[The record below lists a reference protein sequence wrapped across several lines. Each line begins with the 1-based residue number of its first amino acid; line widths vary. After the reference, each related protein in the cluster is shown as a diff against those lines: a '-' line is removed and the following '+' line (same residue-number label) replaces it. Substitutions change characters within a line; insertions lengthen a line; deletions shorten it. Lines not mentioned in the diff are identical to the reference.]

1 MAFSLESTLY
11 SLPAVVAGL
20 TVHEYSHAFAAYR
33 LGDSTAREEGRLSLN
48 PLRHIDPVGF
58 ILIVIAGFGWAKP
71 VMFHR
76 ECLRR
81 PRRDESIIAVAGP
94 LANLVLGVLGS
105 AALRL
110 LILADPAVTTHL
122 AGAVVFKLLLYL
134 VYINYGLF
142 VFNLIPIPPL
152 DGSHAAFSALR
163 IKPETE
169 ARLYRYGSLA
179 LLVLIIG
186 SNQLGID
193 FLWMGSIVHAI
204 ARAVFGLL
212 GF

>member
-1 MAFSLESTLY
+1 
-11 SLPAVVAGL
+11 
-20 TVHEYSHAFAAYR
+20 
-33 LGDSTAREEGRLSLN
+33 
-48 PLRHIDPVGF
+48 
-58 ILIVIAGFGWAKP
+58 
-71 VMFHR
+71 
-76 ECLRR
+76 
-81 PRRDESIIAVAGP
+81 VAGP